1 MKISIVKKKKQV
13 EEDLFSYVKPNSQ
26 REKPITPKQK
36 RELEQS
42 DKESRK
48 RSKEKAKRED
58 DITLG
63 LKSLHR
69 SVLEDIVR
77 EELELHLEE
86 AKKRKTRP
94 VCSKANPWHDS
105 LGRFSSKDKA
115 RSWSIR
121 TDTKK
126 DGKCSKGQNKTD
138 GSGKRLFTRIICG
151 RKDHRDEDSPKAKFK
166 CKDGSKVNEVQ
177 DQYVRIK
184 RSALDRLLLELEAE
198 PSLLDENNELL
209 KKANAKG
216 LYTINQFMNHIDR
229 LERARDGKLHE
240 PSSKK

>member
-1 MKISIVKKKKQV
+1 MESV

-48 RSKEKAKRED
+48 RSKEKAKMED
-58 DITLG
+58 DISLG

-86 AKKRKTRP
+86 ARQKRIIP
-94 VCSKANPWHDS
+94 VCSKANPWHDKK
-105 LGRFSSKDKA
+105 GRWSTKKNA
-115 RSWSIR
+115 TSWSIR

-126 DGKCSKGQNKTD
+126 DGKCSKGQNRVT
-138 GSGKRLFTRIICG
+138 GNGQRRFTKIICG
-151 RKDHRDEDSPKAKFK
+151 RKDHKDPNSPKAKWK
-166 CKDGSKVNEVQ
+166 CKGGKNVNEVQ

-240 PSSKK
+240 PSKKK